1 MGSCASHTDAGKI
14 PGGRW
19 SDSPDSSADA
29 ARLPLCVPISSPA
42 HPRACLRLD
51 GIESVRFDSFT
62 YACDASGIIALI
74 AGSRHRHSRQP
85 SSFRHRS
92 SPEAPFLDRH
102 YPASS
107 VVRASPPPRPARP
120 APRGGPVGACHATD
134 GASRVA
140 SIPLLHACRR
150 HYPGGTGR
158 CPRRSLP
165 GRWQPSP
172 NSRRVGFRMSG
183 FEACSAFTRVAARM
197 LAKPPKAARFFGV
210 LQTMSL
216 PPSSAPTATGW
227 SDSCRA
233 GSAPAEEWR
242 LGTAHVESGAGA
254 PTLGSGG
261 DSDTFAPGLN
271 PAPIVTFPAPALR
284 TRRADFRHRA
294 LQWDHAPRTRTP
306 GRFRE
311 AGGRTLPTHLRTR
324 HGFRS
329 AFPSRLR
336 RTPEPV
342 YASMAS
348 NPYGSTPS
356 LMHVMLPESSPSSRG
371 PGIATPASLLPS
383 VIAPHLRPLSST
395 GITRRHQSYGP
406 LRHPD
411 RPGLPLAGVRL
422 ARATPP
428 TGLPVLRP
436 SPSCMRAAAI
446 TPAEPAGA
454 LVARFPADGSLPRIV
469 GGSASA

>member
-1 MGSCASHTDAGKI
+1 MAIPALSRRASVRLPWSRFQPLLSEPGVPISGTGLSSGIMRLAHGPPGRFREA
-14 PGGRW
+14 GGRTL
-19 SDSPDSSADA
+19 PTSSADA
-29 ARLPLCVPISSPA
+29 ARLPLCVPVSSPA
-42 HPRACLRLD
+42 RRRACLRLD
-51 GIESVRFDSFT
+51 DIEPVRLDSFT
-62 YACDASGIIALI
+62 SACDASGIIALI

-107 VVRASPPPRPARP
+107 LLRASPPPRPARP
-120 APRGGPVGACHATD
+120 APRGGPVRACHATD

-227 SDSCRA
+227 SDSCRV

-242 LGTAHVESGAGA
+242 LGTAHYQM
-254 PTLGSGG
+254 PLGFEGNQVYFRIPQHNDDVDGS
-261 DSDTFAPGLN
+261 
-271 PAPIVTFPAPALR
+271 
-284 TRRADFRHRA
+284 RA
-294 LQWDHAPRTRTP
+294 
-306 GRFRE
+306 
-311 AGGRTLPTHLRTR
+311 
-324 HGFRS
+324 
-329 AFPSRLR
+329 SRD
-336 RTPEPV
+336 
-342 YASMAS
+342 
-348 NPYGSTPS
+348 
-356 LMHVMLPESSPSSRG
+356 
-371 PGIATPASLLPS
+371 
-383 VIAPHLRPLSST
+383 
-395 GITRRHQSYGP
+395 QQ
-406 LRHPD
+406 
-411 RPGLPLAGVRL
+411 L
-422 ARATPP
+422 ARQTEVPWCTRVEDP
-428 TGLPVLRP
+428 
-436 SPSCMRAAAI
+436 
-446 TPAEPAGA
+446 
-454 LVARFPADGSLPRIV
+454 
-469 GGSASA
+469 